1 MRGVL
6 PERIQSWV
14 HWRQISKDEP
24 VALNGISNGEFNRT
38 IKHRAVK
45 GETVKFSVLAARIN
59 SGGQRPQKIVVK
71 FSSGQRRRQTA
82 WIDASNLG
90 AQSSGSHLPRQF
102 SCGPA
107 P

>member
-1 MRGVL
+1 MRGAL
-6 PERIQSWV
+6 SERIQSWT
-14 HWRQISKDEP
+14 HWRQISEDEP
-24 VALNGISNGEFNRT
+24 VALDGISNGKFNRT

-59 SGGQRPQKIVVK
+59 PVGQRLQKIRVV

-82 WIDASNLG
+82 WIDASDLG
-90 AQSSGSHLPRQF
+90 SQTSGGHLPRQF
-102 SCGPA
+102 GCGSA